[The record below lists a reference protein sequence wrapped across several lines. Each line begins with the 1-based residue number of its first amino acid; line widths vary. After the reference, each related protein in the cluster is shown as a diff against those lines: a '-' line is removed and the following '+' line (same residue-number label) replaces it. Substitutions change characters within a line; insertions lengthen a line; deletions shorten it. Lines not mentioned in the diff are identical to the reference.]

1 MAFLLRSTFLSRRF
15 TLVAAW
21 IMILVPVPWTNMGG
35 IVMGRGVV
43 RLKDRPENLAVS
55 RQYIHLFKQM
65 E

>member
-1 MAFLLRSTFLSRRF
+1 MAFLLRSTFLSSRF
-15 TLVAAW
+15 ALIAAG
-21 IMILVPVPWTNMGG
+21 IMVLVPDHWANMGG
-35 IVMGRGVV
+35 ILMGRGVV